1 MFGLVLVEL
10 VTLGGHWVLAT
21 EPVAAELER
30 LGQARRLDAAPDL
43 SRPPMRSPPSKALGG
58 SLANIRCYFGE

>member
-10 VTLGGHWVLAT
+10 LTLGGHRVLAT

-43 SRPPMRSPPSKALGG
+43 SRPPMRAPPSRALGG
-58 SLANIRCYFGE
+58 SVANMRGYFGE